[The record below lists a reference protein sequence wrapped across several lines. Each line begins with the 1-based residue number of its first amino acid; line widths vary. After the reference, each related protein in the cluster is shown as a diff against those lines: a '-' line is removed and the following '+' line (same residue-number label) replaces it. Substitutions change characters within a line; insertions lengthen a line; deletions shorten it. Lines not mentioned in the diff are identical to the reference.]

1 MTISSALTF
10 RQPLNSYIAWA
21 AVIVAAAAIVA
32 LAISPQVAALLLLAA
47 AACWWAWENPTAAF
61 MLLITVSPLL
71 PMFKVTQTFGSITL
85 LKDVLLIVLA
95 AKLIGLPLLRKQLPY
110 RPNILWLP
118 LLGLVAWLA
127 IATLRADSLTLGV
140 LRARELG
147 LYLVAYFV
155 ALYLPR
161 RRAFLTEL
169 ATWLLLAYGA
179 VLLNGMYQWYFAQ
192 SSTVLR
198 FDPARSIWIP
208 RISATLAHPSVLGE
222 YLILITATA
231 SAVAVTARGKLKLV
245 LSLTALS
252 TLPLIYLTY
261 SRAVWLGLMAAVAV
275 AILSLLYSRW
285 RSGRAGL
292 PWKKIIA
299 GLAGL
304 IVLGLLV
311 VQFTSAGVFLRSS
324 FDARY
329 RSNAVRLE
337 YLARLVAPT
346 TNLEALIGRGLGDVT
361 AQNFRTTDVTA
372 FDIASTSSRTVQLA
386 KNSTLVDN
394 QYLKTWIELG
404 LAGLLL
410 YVWIF
415 IRLGKAS
422 FRLLKHSTTQA
433 LGLVSL
439 AFLSATIVQ
448 ALFIDIWDIYPTN
461 LAFWIIAGLTSA
473 YQGQDF
479 KNHDDT
485 AATNP
490 LPTT

>member
-1 MTISSALTF
+1 MATSSVLTF
-10 RQPLNSYIAWA
+10 RQPLNSYIAWSA
-21 AVIVAAAAIVA
+21 IIVAAAAIVT

-61 MLLITVSPLL
+61 MLLVTVSPLL

-110 RPNILWLP
+110 RPNMLWLP

-147 LYLVAYFV
+147 LYLIAYCV

-161 RRAFLTEL
+161 RRALLTEL
-169 ATWLLLAYGA
+169 TTWLLLAYGA
-179 VLLNGMYQWYFAQ
+179 VLLTGMYQWYFAQ

-208 RISATLAHPSVLGE
+208 RLSATLAHPSVLGE
-222 YLILITATA
+222 YLILIAA
-231 SAVAVTARGKLKLV
+231 LSSAAAVAARGTVKLGVGL
-245 LSLTALS
+245 LALS

-275 AILSLLYSRW
+275 VLVALLYSHW
-285 RSGRAGL
+285 RSRRTSL

-299 GLAGL
+299 GFIGL
-304 IVLGLLV
+304 SVLSLLV

-346 TNLEALIGRGLGDVT
+346 TNLGALIGRGLGDVT

-386 KNSTLVDN
+386 KDSTLVDN

-410 YVWIF
+410 YAWLF
-415 IRLGKAS
+415 IRIGRAS
-422 FRLLKHSTTQA
+422 FRLLQNPATYA
-433 LGLVSL
+433 LGMVSL
-439 AFLSATIVQ
+439 AFVSAVAVQ

-461 LAFWIIAGLTSA
+461 LAFWIIAGLVSA
-473 YQGQDF
+473 YQL
-479 KNHDDT
+479 KNPDDT

-490 LPTT
+490 LPRV